1 MENNNV
7 QFDEPKYHAP
17 KQQADYD
24 LFVGFL
30 IKKGFAKNKT
40 WATYIL
46 LGIIVF
52 SILVIFLSFSGKSP
66 VVKIPKNANVIY
78 SQNAPPRL
86 AQPLK

>member
-1 MENNNV
+1 MKNDDV
-7 QFDEPKYHAP
+7 QFDEPEYRAP
-17 KQQADYD
+17 KQQASSD
-24 LFVGFL
+24 LFVNFL
-30 IKKGFAKNKT
+30 IKKGVAKNKM

-52 SILVIFLSFSGKSP
+52 SILVIFLSFSNRNSA
-66 VVKIPKNANVIY
+66 VKIPKNADIIY